1 MKKASFLILILI
13 LAMALS
19 LSLVLAGCGEE
30 ETTTTTAGGGATT
43 TTAAGET
50 TTTAAGETT
59 TTAGAGSDVLNF
71 GGLFTLTGTAAVL
84 GVPEMQGVELAIED
98 VNAAGG
104 LEINGKKVKIN
115 FKYYDVTEDPAKVVD
130 FTQRLIAN
138 DKVKVIAGARE
149 NTQIAGELKLTD
161 PAKVIIYSAVASTPL
176 LSVGSKYGLNITDNG
191 AIEKHALIQLLS
203 EPQEKLDSWGLDGA
217 AIKQVKRVVL
227 FGRNEL
233 YVQQGVVG
241 AKEACEKLGFEWA
254 GDVLFPPGTTDFLP
268 YITKVKDLNPDAVIL
283 DTYSYDLMIPPLKDM
298 LQIGGLDWTK
308 GEIVLMGNDVLAT
321 QPFVDEAL
329 KSGISVNGALC
340 FSASKSELS
349 DRAKEIVA
357 KIEAKYGPSPLATYV
372 AINYDATMLV
382 LRGIE
387 ASGTVDDGDQML
399 QGILGITY
407 DGMNFPMKML
417 PQKQLDQPEFM
428 LTVENDKVREI
439 GAIYKDELYY
449 GYALEL
455 APALQEVI
463 K

>member
-1 MKKASFLILILI
+1 LKKSGITI
-13 LAMALS
+13 
-19 LSLVLAGCGEE
+19 LVLLVALLLALGMIVAACGEE
-30 ETTTTTAGGGATT
+30 ETTTTAGSTETTGGGT
-43 TTAAGET
+43 E
-50 TTTAAGETT
+50 

-84 GVPEMQGVELAIED
+84 GIPEMQGVELAIED

-104 LEINGKKVKIN
+104 LDINGKKVKVN

-130 FTQRLIAN
+130 FTQRLISN
-138 DKVKVIAGARE
+138 DNVRVIAGARE

-161 PAKVIIYSAVASTPL
+161 PAKVVIYSAVASTPL

-203 EPQEKLDSWGLDGA
+203 EPAEKLDGWGLDGER
-217 AIKQVKRVVL
+217 IKKVKRVAL
-227 FGRNEL
+227 LGRNEL

-268 YITKVKDLNPDAVIL
+268 YVTKLKDLKPDAVIL

-298 LQIGGLDWTK
+298 LQIGGLDWMK
-308 GEIVLMGNDVLAT
+308 GDIVLLGNDVLAT

-329 KSGISVNGALC
+329 KSGLSMNGALC
-340 FSASKSELS
+340 FSASKSDLS

-382 LRGIE
+382 LKGIE
-387 ASGTVDDGDQML
+387 AGGSVDDGDKIL
-399 QGILGITY
+399 AGILSVTY
-407 DGMNFPMKML
+407 PGMNFDMKML
-417 PQKQLDQPEFM
+417 PEKQLDQPEFM

-439 GAIYKDELYY
+439 GVIYKDELYY

-455 APALQEVI
+455 APALKEVI
-463 K
+463 Q